1 MLEKDKIDI
10 KNRKEQKEKHIK
22 EWKRIKKEMI
32 ELNLNENHINR
43 WTNKQLKNMLFL
55 KRRINEKPV
64 PRRKKELI
72 KLLVEWKDKPEI
84 DWCIDQEQVEE

>member
-32 ELNLNENHINR
+32 ELNLDENNINQ
-43 WTNKQLKNMLFL
+43 WTIKQLKNALFL
-55 KRRINEKPV
+55 KRRINEKPL
-64 PRRKKELI
+64 PEKKI
-72 KLLVEWKDKPEI
+72 N
-84 DWCIDQEQVEE
+84 